1 MESIRM
7 DRSVV
12 SKSSFEEADD
22 HTTFYEDKT
31 PLERLN
37 YACDIINS
45 IFDTNPDKKVD
56 RTVFSSRKH
65 AELIQY

>member
-1 MESIRM
+1 MDKFKM
-7 DRSVV
+7 DRSIV
-12 SKSSFEEADD
+12 SKSTFEEADD
-22 HTTFYEDKT
+22 HVTFYKNKT

-45 IFDTNPDKKVD
+45 IFNSSPEKKVD

-65 AELIQY
+65 AELI